1 MFLSLILLSFL
12 LVLKSS
18 FYDAAAGGNKDEL
31 INIFQKTQSLN
42 ITKEVINAQDE
53 SGKSALFLSI
63 QNQHFEAAEYIIQV
77 GADVNTATNEK
88 DARFEGDT
96 PLMLASSHGH
106 FSTVD
111 MLIQK
116 DSKIDIKRKD
126 GFHSAQFA
134 AQNGHLDVLKLFI
147 QKSPNVTDLKGYKG
161 RTPLVAAS
169 KNGHLSIVK
178 YLLSLHPQIDIDS
191 QENDGSTPLI
201 WATYK
206 NHTNIVEL
214 LLLEGANATIK
225 DNSGYAS
232 VHYAAKKGYIKVVK
246 LITKQFPYIVNLKGS
261 DGKSPLAIASINGHL
276 DIVKY
281 LVSLPQTVV
290 DIQDNN
296 GYTSLMF
303 ASYYNH
309 IAIVQFLLENGAD
322 KSVKDNV
329 GNKALDWATSAN
341 NLNVIELL
349 KQWV

>member
-1 MFLSLILLSFL
+1 MFLSLIQLSFL

-18 FYDAAAGGNKDEL
+18 FYDAAAGGNEDEL
-31 INIFQKTQSLN
+31 TNIFQQTQSLN

-116 DSKIDIKRKD
+116 DAKIDIKRKD
-126 GFHSAQFA
+126 GFHSALFA
-134 AQNGHLDVLKLFI
+134 AQKGHIDVLKLLI
-147 QKSPNVTDLKGYKG
+147 EKSPNVTDLKGYKG
-161 RTPLVAAS
+161 MTPLVAAS
-169 KNGHLSIVK
+169 KNGHMSIVE
-178 YLLSLHPQIDIDS
+178 YLLSLPQIDIDS

-201 WATYK
+201 WATYE
-206 NHTNIVEL
+206 NHTNVVQL
-214 LLLEGANATIK
+214 LLLKGANATIK

-276 DIVKY
+276 DLVKC
-281 LVSLPQTVV
+281 LVSLPQTIV

-309 IAIVQFLLENGAD
+309 IAIVQFLLENGAV
-322 KSVKDNV
+322 KSSKDNV